1 MSLIFPKGDQICLKR
16 TSTESVPGCS
26 GVGEDET
33 ADVSGMNI
41 CIETFPITSL
51 VQDNN
56 DDPSNSCRGASC
68 DEKCDIC
75 TGDCDY
81 DADCIGVLR
90 CAQR

>member
-26 GVGEDET
+26 GVGEET
-33 ADVSGMNI
+33 DVSGMNI
-41 CIETFPITSL
+41 CIEAFPITSL
-51 VQDNN
+51 VQYDN
-56 DDPSNSCRGASC
+56 DDPSNCRGPSG

-75 TGDCDY
+75 TGDCDF
-81 DADCIGVLR
+81 DVDCIGVLR